1 MLETTY
7 YITQIIAVMAV
18 VMSLIFVGVQIK
30 QQRDDSR
37 LASMRDV
44 HKEWRDLMRY
54 LIENPDINDLVWFKA
69 RRTGF
74 ETLTPEESLRVVQ
87 HTGIF
92 VSYWQEA
99 FQRHRQGRLDDAH
112 FRVVEQKLSG
122 LMEEE
127 GGLVIWEVHKVD
139 VTTEFRVYVNEVLQ
153 KTRAATHDEL
163 GRARE
168 QVLRASGIVRADA
181 EPKS

>member
-1 MLETTY
+1 
-7 YITQIIAVMAV
+7 
-18 VMSLIFVGVQIK
+18 MSLVFVGVQIK
-30 QQRDDSR
+30 QQREDAR

-54 LIENPDINDLVWFKA
+54 LIENPGINDLVWFKA
-69 RRTGF
+69 RRAGF
-74 ETLTPEESLRVVQ
+74 AGLTPEESLRVVQ

-99 FQRHRQGRLDDAH
+99 YQRHKQGRLDDAH

-122 LMEEE
+122 LMAEE
-127 GGLVIWEVHKVD
+127 GGQEIWNVHQVD
-139 VTTEFRVYVNEVLQ
+139 VTTEFRTYVDEVL
-153 KTRAATHDEL
+153 KKIHSAAHDDL
-163 GRARE
+163 DLARE
-168 QVLRASGIVRADA
+168 QVLVASGIARPNE